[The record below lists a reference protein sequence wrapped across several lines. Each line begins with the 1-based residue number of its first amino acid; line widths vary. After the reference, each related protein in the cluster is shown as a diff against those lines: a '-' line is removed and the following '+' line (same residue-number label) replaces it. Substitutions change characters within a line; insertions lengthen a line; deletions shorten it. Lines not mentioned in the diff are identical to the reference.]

1 VAVGGS
7 LEPRGGAQRL
17 GRRRALAEG
26 GAHRG
31 GGACARG
38 AKWGIAFISGRGSG
52 VWESFSSKQG
62 RRGEREDGSAG
73 EAPAAIWLDDH
84 ARGSA
89 SLGGFPLGRRAGA
102 MMASVA
108 QPTGRGS
115 GR

>member
-1 VAVGGS
+1 
-7 LEPRGGAQRL
+7 
-17 GRRRALAEG
+17 
-26 GAHRG
+26 
-31 GGACARG
+31 
-38 AKWGIAFISGRGSG
+38 

-73 EAPAAIWLDDH
+73 EAPAAMADGVRPGHWLDDH